1 MKYKSKLNKNNK
13 PKKDLLNSVFING
26 AKQNNLKNISLELPL
41 GKLIV
46 VTGVSGSGK
55 SSLVF
60 DTVTAEGQR
69 RYIETFSSYARQF
82 IDRMDK
88 PNVDKVLGVPPA
100 VSIEQTNPI
109 KNSRSTVGTITELS
123 DHFKLLFA
131 RCSKLHCPKCKK
143 EVIEMPAARVA
154 NELLEKYLGL
164 KIAITFDLQVP
175 DSITNDELI
184 NSLSAQGYTKLL
196 KRTKNK
202 ATVIADRFLIN
213 ENIDESRLIESI
225 ENAYKTGNLQC
236 SVYNLEKKQII
247 NSYSKN
253 FNCSNCNLDF
263 KKPRPA
269 LFSFNSPIGACQS
282 CKGFGRIIGVD
293 LNLVVPDESKSL
305 SEGCIRTFQSKSY
318 LNCQKELIHHS
329 IKNKIPINTP
339 WKKLSKKD
347 KDWILNGS
355 SKWSGKWSKE
365 WYGIH
370 RFFEKLET
378 KSYKMHVRVLLSRYR
393 SYTQCNSCVGTRLK
407 PESLNWLILG
417 KNIHQ
422 WLSQPIFVVDKWI
435 SELEKKASQ
444 KKEFAY
450 SKEAIYVVIKEIK
463 NRLNFCK
470 QVGLGYL
477 TLERQSRTL
486 SGGEVQRINL
496 TTALGTSLVNTLF
509 VLDEPSIGLHSRD
522 VENLIDVILQLRNAG
537 NTILIVEH
545 DPQVISAA
553 DHIIELGPG
562 PGNDGGSICFE
573 GSYKELLTSNCITGK
588 YLRNEKNIEKKI
600 NLTSLNTKKSNKFL
614 SIVGA
619 KTNNI
624 NQVDI
629 KIPLERICCIT
640 GVSGSGKSSLIQNV
654 LYPAVSHKINL
665 GQRNPKNYKKIDGYQ
680 FFNEII
686 NVDQLPI
693 GKTSR
698 SNPILYIG
706 AFDEIRK
713 LFASTEEA
721 KRRNYSSSHFSF
733 NTGNGRCPECMG
745 TGFERI
751 EMQFLSDVFLSCE
764 VCEGKRYRAEILEI
778 KFKNKSISNILDQ
791 TVSEALVFFSDQTK
805 ILKNLSTLSMVGL
818 GYIKL
823 GQSLTTLSGGE
834 SQRLKIAAHLSKS
847 HLAKKNKGADTS
859 NKYRSLFLFDE
870 PTTGLHLDDIKSL
883 QNALKKLIDEGH
895 SVVVIEHSLEF
906 INDSDWVID
915 LGPEAGSNGGKI
927 IAEGTP
933 NEIKKNISSHTGK
946 ALEKYFPIKANKKEH
961 VSPIINKKNSDFHK
975 NFIEI
980 INARE
985 HNLKNVSVKIP
996 HNKLTVITGV
1006 SGSGK
1011 STIAFDILFSEG
1023 QRRYLES
1030 LNAYARQFIQP
1041 GSRPEVDL
1049 ITGISPTVAIEQR
1062 TSRGGNKST
1071 VGTLT
1076 EIHHYLR
1083 LLFVKNGKQFCPKC
1097 NIPISPLS
1105 KESIRSKIISD
1116 FEGFKVYILAPLIID
1131 RKGSYKEI
1139 AAWAINRNYSKLR
1152 VDGKILFAKKF
1163 PKLDRYKEHC
1173 IELVIDELLIE
1184 KKYESK
1190 LNSFIDDALIFGK
1203 GSMGLL
1209 IKGCKQSTLKNN
1221 SKNRN
1226 SVLHLFSTSSACAR
1240 CGSGFTELDPR
1251 LFSYNSKK
1259 GWCKVCIG
1267 SGLKQISD
1275 MENTSQA
1282 EASESTIVNTY
1293 DALENCDECE
1303 GGRLNKTAQSVFI
1316 DHKSIVDLSAYSI
1329 IDLKSWCNAYFKTLS
1344 NRESTIAEDLI
1355 SEILARLDF
1364 LEQVGLGY
1372 LSLNR
1377 SAPTLS
1383 GGESQRIRLASQLGS
1398 NLKGVC
1404 YILDEPTI
1412 GLHPR
1417 DNRALLGIL
1426 RSLQKKGNTVVVVE
1440 HDEETINIADNI
1452 IDIGPQAGLNGG
1464 NLIAQGKLVDIVSNP
1479 VSITGKYLR
1488 NPITKQVKK
1497 TEATPKSFL
1506 KIFGANSNNLKN
1518 LNIKIPIN
1526 SLSVI
1531 TGVSG
1536 SGKSTL
1542 AKNILIKNIKALCS
1556 KKDSKKLSPHS
1567 KLWSGC
1573 EKIENWES
1581 ISRVLEVDQSPIG
1594 KTSRSTP
1601 ATYIGLWDK
1610 IRSVF
1615 SQCSESK
1622 MRGWSNSHFSFNSGE
1637 GRCSTCKGNGVQ
1649 KIEMN
1654 FLPNVLIKCEECSGK
1669 RFTHET
1675 TKVLWKKK
1683 SISDILEMNIENA
1696 LDFFTAHHSITKSLN
1711 LLKELGLGYLT
1722 LGQPSS
1728 TLSGGEAQRIK
1739 LASELY
1745 KSNDHTHT
1753 FYVLDEPTVGLHMAD
1768 VEKLIK
1774 ALNKLVTLGNT
1785 VVVVEHQV
1793 DIWAASDWIIDLG
1806 PVGGKLGGEL
1816 LNQAPPDRI
1825 RKKRTSTGIELN
1837 NFLMANQKK

>member
-1 MKYKSKLNKNNK
+1 MNL
-13 PKKDLLNSVFING
+13 KKDQPNSIFVHG

-88 PNVDKVLGVPPA
+88 PNVDKVDGVPPA
-100 VSIEQTNPI
+100 VSIEQSNPI

-131 RCSKLHCPKCKK
+131 KCSKLQCPECKK

-154 NELLEKYLGL
+154 KKILEQCSGL
-164 KIAITFDLQVP
+164 KIAITFDVP
-175 DSITNDELI
+175 VPKSITNEELI

-196 KRTKNK
+196 KRSKNE
-202 ATVIADRFLIN
+202 ATVITDRFLISQN
-213 ENIDESRLIESI
+213 TDESRLIESI
-225 ENAYKTGNLQC
+225 ENAYKTGNLHC
-236 SVYNLEKKQII
+236 GIYDLEKKQKI

-253 FNCSNCNLDF
+253 FNCSNCKLTF

-269 LFSFNSPIGACQS
+269 LFSFNSPIGACKN

-293 LNLVVPDESKSL
+293 PNLVIPDENKSL
-305 SEGCIRTFQSKSY
+305 SEGAIRPFQSKSY
-318 LNCQKELIHHS
+318 LNCQKELLNHAVQ
-329 IKNKIPINTP
+329 NKIPVNLP
-339 WKKLSKKD
+339 WKKLSKKN
-347 KDWILNGS
+347 KDWIFNGS
-355 SKWSGKWSKE
+355 YSWTGKWTKE
-365 WYGIH
+365 WYGIL

-393 SYTQCNSCVGTRLK
+393 SYTQCKSCSGTRLK
-407 PESLNWLILG
+407 PESLNWLILD

-422 WLSQPIFVVDKWI
+422 WLSQPIYVVDQWI
-435 SELEKKASQ
+435 EELRKKTSQ
-444 KKEFAY
+444 KKEFINN
-450 SKEAIYVVIKEIK
+450 KEAIYVIIKEIK

-470 QVGLGYL
+470 QVGLSYL

-522 VENLIDVILQLRNAG
+522 LENLISVILRLRDAG

-562 PGNDGGSICFE
+562 PGNKGGSICFT

-588 YLRNEKNIEKKI
+588 YLRNEKKI
-600 NLTSLNTKKSNKFL
+600 AEQINTTCSNSKPISKIL
-614 SIVGA
+614 SITGV

-624 NQVDI
+624 NEVDFN
-629 KIPLERICCIT
+629 IPLERICCIT

-654 LYPAVSHKINL
+654 LYPSVSHKIGL
-665 GQRNPKNYKKIDGYQ
+665 GQRDPKNYKKIDGYQ
-680 FFNEII
+680 LFNEII

-721 KRRNYSSSHFSF
+721 KKRNYSPSHFSF

-745 TGFERI
+745 NGFERI

-764 VCEGKRYRAEILEI
+764 RCNGNRFREEILEI
-778 KFKNKSISNILDQ
+778 KFKDKSIADILNQ
-791 TVSEALVFFSDQTK
+791 TVSDAVEFFDDQNK
-805 ILKNLSTLSMVGL
+805 ILKNLSTLLLVGL
-818 GYIKL
+818 GYLKL
-823 GQSLTTLSGGE
+823 GQALTTLSGGE
-834 SQRLKIAAHLSKS
+834 SQRLKIASHLSKS
-847 HLAKKNKGADTS
+847 QLSKKDTS
-859 NKYRSLFLFDE
+859 VNNKYRSLFLFDE

-883 QNALKKLIDEGH
+883 QNAMKKLIDQGH
-895 SVVVIEHSLEF
+895 SIIVIEHSLEF
-906 INDSDWVID
+906 INNSDWVID
-915 LGPEAGSNGGKI
+915 LGPEAGSKGGKV

-933 NEIKKNISSHTGK
+933 NEIKQNNFSHTGK
-946 ALEKYFPIKANKKEH
+946 ALKKYFP
-961 VSPIINKKNSDFHK
+961 KNDKRGGDNTLKTHNNYFNPQK
-975 NFIEI
+975 NCIEI

-985 HNLKNVSVKIP
+985 NNLKNISFKIP

-1030 LNAYARQFIQP
+1030 LNAYARQFVQP

-1062 TSRGGNKST
+1062 SSRGGNKST

-1083 LLFVKNGKQFCPKC
+1083 LLFVKIGKQFCPKC
-1097 NIPISPLS
+1097 NILISPLS
-1105 KESIRSKIISD
+1105 REAIRSKIISD
-1116 FEGFKVYILAPLIID
+1116 FEGSKVYILAPLVID
-1131 RKGSYKEI
+1131 RKGSYKELALWSI
-1139 AAWAINRNYSKLR
+1139 DRNYAKLR
-1152 VDGKILFAKKF
+1152 VDGKIFSAKKF

-1173 IELVIDELLIE
+1173 IELVIEELTIQ
-1184 KKYESK
+1184 KKYELK
-1190 LNSFIDDALIFGK
+1190 LTKAIEDGLVFGK
-1203 GSMGLL
+1203 GSIGLL
-1209 IKGCKQSTLKNN
+1209 VKNSKKSILKNDSKDNN
-1221 SKNRN
+1221 SG
-1226 SVLHLFSTSSACAR
+1226 LFLFSTLNACAK
-1240 CGSGFTELDPR
+1240 CGSGYAELDPR

-1267 SGLKQISD
+1267 SGLKLIND
-1275 MENTSQA
+1275 IENTSYA
-1282 EASESTIVNTY
+1282 EALESTVT
-1293 DALENCDECE
+1293 DANGILQSCDKCK
-1303 GGRLNKTAQSVFI
+1303 GGRLNEIAQFVFI
-1316 DHKSIVDLSAYSI
+1316 DQKSIVDLSEYSI
-1329 IDLKSWCNAYFKTLS
+1329 EGLKSWCKTYLKTLS
-1344 NRESTIAEDLI
+1344 KRESAIAKDLI
-1355 SEILARLDF
+1355 SEILTRLDF
-1364 LEQVGLGY
+1364 LDQVGLSY

-1383 GGESQRIRLASQLGS
+1383 GGEAQRIRLASQLGS

-1412 GLHPR
+1412 GLHPS
-1417 DNRALLGIL
+1417 DNRALLRIL

-1464 NLIAQGKLVDIVSNP
+1464 NLVAQGKLVDIISNKN
-1479 VSITGKYLR
+1479 SLTGKYLK
-1488 NPITKQVKK
+1488 NPITKQIKK
-1497 TEATPKSFL
+1497 TKDTPKSFL
-1506 KIFGANSNNLKN
+1506 KIFGANANNLKN
-1518 LNIKIPIN
+1518 LNVKVPLN
-1526 SLSVI
+1526 KLSVI

-1542 AKNILIKNIKALCS
+1542 ARNILINNLKALCS
-1556 KKDSKKLSPHS
+1556 KKTRKKSS
-1567 KLWSGC
+1567 QFSQQSWTGC
-1573 EKIENWES
+1573 KKIENWEN

-1610 IRSVF
+1610 IRYVF

-1637 GRCSTCKGNGVQ
+1637 GKCPTCKGNGVQ

-1669 RFTHET
+1669 RFTLET
-1675 TKVLWKKK
+1675 TKVLWRTK
-1683 SISDILEMNIENA
+1683 SISDILEMNVENA
-1696 LDFFTAHHSITKSLN
+1696 LGFFSAHHSISKSLN

-1739 LASELY
+1739 LASELS
-1745 KSNDHTHT
+1745 KSNDYTHT

-1774 ALNKLVTLGNT
+1774 ALNKLVNLGNT

-1793 DIWAASDWIIDLG
+1793 DVWAASDWMIDLG
-1806 PVGGKLGGEL
+1806 PTGGGFGGEL
-1816 LNQAPPDRI
+1816 MNQAPPDLI
-1825 RKKRTSTGIELN
+1825 RKTKTSTGHELN
-1837 NFLMANQKK
+1837 NFLIANRKK